1 MFDDVLLE
9 GLDDVNIEEGM
20 YEVVLESL
28 EIIELRK
35 NTIEKLKNSRS
46 LKERQRWLKKL
57 RNLSK
62 IKRVKDDNKK

>member
-62 IKRVKDDNKK
+62 IKRVKDDNVK